1 MKVAMIIRRAR
12 VCTRGSCP
20 VVALAVVLGGSG
32 AAAASGTATS
42 SSSFTVTAAPT
53 VTGFTPASGATGAS
67 VVITGT
73 GFGSWAV
80 VKFNGT
86 VAPTRTVN
94 SSTSITATVPSNTI
108 TGPISVTMKAAT
120 ATSSA
125 SFTVTQCPLERAPL
139 TGTGPAPSG
148 VIASQIYNPQDTL
161 VPGQVSVISN
171 LVFEDRAISGVDLFV
186 RWDNIETGPDQYDWS
201 FLDCLFSQ
209 ADKYG
214 KFVVLTLAPGF
225 YTPKWLLYNPTS
237 NPGGAPF
244 QDFAY
249 AYLNAEGQ
257 PTQQGSTPR
266 ALPLPWS
273 TVYLDDWFGFLDQVA
288 DRYELNPAFRM
299 IEAAG
304 PTSVSTEMSLPD
316 APGSTDCTTAAPGV
330 CDIALPSSFPKGPF
344 GAPLDGSDIAMWTD
358 LGYTPAKEL
367 TAWKSAF
374 KDYAATFPH
383 QYIGLAVLPG
393 LPIPGSCNAAC
404 EPVAT
409 DLAVIAAGSTHY
421 KKRFV
426 VQSDGLSATNGGGL
440 RPYPY
445 VQANCSQVVTG
456 FQTHAPA
463 KEKGNALQVIL
474 SQGIRAAV
482 DFIEIYAIG
491 DVVSIPPA
499 GTYTTEGTLITANGP
514 VIRKAGRELH
524 GAKDCAPLRLT
535 ASSSSRS
542 PTSGA
547 LAWTLTAS
555 VAPALTSAVRINIYQ
570 GDTLL
575 PARCTG
581 TASSGSLTTTC
592 TAIVSPFTKT
602 TYTADVA
609 RATTVVPYSDQAVAS
624 ASTSVQAGN
633 TGKPGKGTT
642 GCKKG
647 GSTCR

>member
-1 MKVAMIIRRAR
+1 MNVAMIIRRA
-12 VCTRGSCP
+12 RGSCP
-20 VVALAVVLGGSG
+20 VVALAVVLGGG
-32 AAAASGTATS
+32 VAAVANGTATS

-53 VTGFTPASGATGAS
+53 VTGFTPTSGATGAS
-67 VVITGT
+67 VGITGT
-73 GFGSWAV
+73 GFSSGAV

-94 SSTSITATVPSNTI
+94 SSTSITATVPSNAT
-108 TGPISVTMKAAT
+108 TGPISVTTKAVT

-125 SFTVTQCPLERAPL
+125 GFTVTPCPLERAPFN
-139 TGTGPAPSG
+139 GTAAPPSG

-161 VPGQVSVISN
+161 VPGQVSLISN

-299 IEAAG
+299 IETAG

-316 APGSTDCTTAAPGV
+316 APGSTDCATAAPGV
-330 CDIALPSSFPKGPF
+330 CDTALPSSFPPGPF
-344 GAPLDGSDIAMWTD
+344 GAPLEGSDIAMWTD

-367 TAWKSAF
+367 TAWKSVF

-393 LPIPGSCNAAC
+393 LPVPMGSCDAAC

-409 DLAVIAAGSTHY
+409 DLAVIAAGRTDY
-421 KKRFV
+421 NKRFV

-463 KEKGNALQVIL
+463 KEKGNSLQTIL

-491 DVVSIPPA
+491 DVVSLPPA
-499 GTYTTEGTLITANGP
+499 GTYTTEGTLIRANTP
-514 VIRKAGRELH
+514 VISKAETELH
-524 GAKDCAPLRLT
+524 GAKNCAPLTLT
-535 ASSSSRS
+535 ASTSSQN

-592 TAIVSPFTKT
+592 TARVSPITRT

-609 RATTVVPYSDQAVAS
+609 RLTTVVPYSDQAVAS
-624 ASTSVQAGN
+624 ASTSVQG
-633 TGKPGKGTT
+633 GKPGKGTT
-642 GCKKG
+642 GCKNG
-647 GSTCR
+647 GSTCG

>member
-1 MKVAMIIRRAR
+1 MI
-12 VCTRGSCP
+12 
-20 VVALAVVLGGSG
+20 VLGGGG
-32 AAAASGTATS
+32 AAVASGTATV
-42 SSSFTVTAAPT
+42 SSSFTVAAAS
-53 VTGFTPASGATGAS
+53 TPD
-67 VVITGT
+67 
-73 GFGSWAV
+73 
-80 VKFNGT
+80 
-86 VAPTRTVN
+86 
-94 SSTSITATVPSNTI
+94 
-108 TGPISVTMKAAT
+108 
-120 ATSSA
+120 
-125 SFTVTQCPLERAPL
+125 CPLERAPFN
-139 TGTGPAPSG
+139 GTGPPPSG
-148 VIASQIYNPQDTL
+148 VIASQIYNPKDTL

-171 LVFEDRAISGVDLFV
+171 LVFEDSAISGVDLFV
-186 RWDNIETGPDQYDWS
+186 KWDNIETGPDQYDWS

-257 PTQQGSTPR
+257 TTPQGSTPR

-299 IEAAG
+299 IETAG

-316 APGSTDCTTAAPGV
+316 APGSTDCATAAPSV
-330 CDIALPSSFPKGPF
+330 CDPALPSSVNTKSPG
-344 GAPLDGSDIAMWTD
+344 GVAVPLHGSDIAMWTH

-367 TAWKSAF
+367 TAWKSVF
-374 KDYAATFPH
+374 KDYATTFPH

-393 LPIPGSCNAAC
+393 LPIPMGSCDAAC

-409 DLAVIAAGSTHY
+409 DLAVIAAGRTDY

-426 VQSDGLSATNGGGL
+426 VQSDGLSVTNGGGL

-463 KEKGNALQVIL
+463 KEKGNALQAIL

-491 DVVSIPPA
+491 DVVSMPPA
-499 GTYTTEGTLITANGP
+499 GTYTTEGTLIKPNTP
-514 VIRKAGRELH
+514 VIRKAGTELD
-524 GAKDCAPLRLT
+524 GAKNCAPLTLK
-535 ASSSSRS
+535 ASTSSQN

-575 PARCTG
+575 PARCAG
-581 TASSGSLTTTC
+581 TASGGSLTTTC
-592 TAIVSPFTKT
+592 TASVSPVTKT

-609 RATTVVPYSDQAVAS
+609 RLATVVPYSDQAIAS
-624 ASTSVQAGN
+624 ASTSVQGGS
-633 TGKPGKGTT
+633 TKGTT
-642 GCKKG
+642 GCKNG
-647 GSTCR
+647 GSTCS

>member
-1 MKVAMIIRRAR
+1 
-12 VCTRGSCP
+12 
-20 VVALAVVLGGSG
+20 
-32 AAAASGTATS
+32 
-42 SSSFTVTAAPT
+42 
-53 VTGFTPASGATGAS
+53 
-67 VVITGT
+67 
-73 GFGSWAV
+73 
-80 VKFNGT
+80 
-86 VAPTRTVN
+86 VN
-94 SSTSITATVPSNTI
+94 SSTSITATVPSNTT

-257 PTQQGSTPR
+257 TTQQGSTPR

>member
-1 MKVAMIIRRAR
+1 
-12 VCTRGSCP
+12 
-20 VVALAVVLGGSG
+20 
-32 AAAASGTATS
+32 
-42 SSSFTVTAAPT
+42 
-53 VTGFTPASGATGAS
+53 
-67 VVITGT
+67 
-73 GFGSWAV
+73 
-80 VKFNGT
+80 
-86 VAPTRTVN
+86 
-94 SSTSITATVPSNTI
+94 
-108 TGPISVTMKAAT
+108 MKAAT

-257 PTQQGSTPR
+257 TTQQGSTPR

-499 GTYTTEGTLITANGP
+499 GTYTTEGTLITANTP

>member
-1 MKVAMIIRRAR
+1 MKVAMVIRRAR

-73 GFGSWAV
+73 GFGSGAV

-94 SSTSITATVPSNTI
+94 SSTSITATVPSNTT

-257 PTQQGSTPR
+257 TTQQGSTPR

-330 CDIALPSSFPKGPF
+330 CDIALPSSFPKGPL
-344 GAPLDGSDIAMWTD
+344 ARRS
-358 LGYTPAKEL
+358 
-367 TAWKSAF
+367 TARTSPCGR
-374 KDYAATFPH
+374 T
-383 QYIGLAVLPG
+383 
-393 LPIPGSCNAAC
+393 
-404 EPVAT
+404 
-409 DLAVIAAGSTHY
+409 
-421 KKRFV
+421 
-426 VQSDGLSATNGGGL
+426 SATH
-440 RPYPY
+440 R
-445 VQANCSQVVTG
+445 Q
-456 FQTHAPA
+456 
-463 KEKGNALQVIL
+463 
-474 SQGIRAAV
+474 
-482 DFIEIYAIG
+482 
-491 DVVSIPPA
+491 
-499 GTYTTEGTLITANGP
+499 
-514 VIRKAGRELH
+514 
-524 GAKDCAPLRLT
+524 
-535 ASSSSRS
+535 RS
-542 PTSGA
+542 
-547 LAWTLTAS
+547 
-555 VAPALTSAVRINIYQ
+555 
-570 GDTLL
+570 
-575 PARCTG
+575 
-581 TASSGSLTTTC
+581 
-592 TAIVSPFTKT
+592 
-602 TYTADVA
+602 
-609 RATTVVPYSDQAVAS
+609 
-624 ASTSVQAGN
+624 
-633 TGKPGKGTT
+633 
-642 GCKKG
+642 
-647 GSTCR
+647 